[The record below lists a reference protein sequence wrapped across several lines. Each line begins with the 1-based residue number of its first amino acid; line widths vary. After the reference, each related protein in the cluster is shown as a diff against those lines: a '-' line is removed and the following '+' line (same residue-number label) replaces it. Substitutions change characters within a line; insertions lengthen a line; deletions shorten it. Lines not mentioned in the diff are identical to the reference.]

1 MEKTVAPGAGYSR
14 PGCDQCAH
22 CGVQMGIGTTVNF
35 VCRYN
40 PPKVIAQLVPG
51 PEGLAWQGMSFWP
64 IVAKTDWC
72 AKFEPEKH

>member
-1 MEKTVAPGAGYSR
+1 
-14 PGCDQCAH
+14 
-22 CGVQMGIGTTVNF
+22 MGIGTTVNF
-35 VCRYN
+35 VCRFN

-64 IVAKTDWC
+64 NVAKTDWC